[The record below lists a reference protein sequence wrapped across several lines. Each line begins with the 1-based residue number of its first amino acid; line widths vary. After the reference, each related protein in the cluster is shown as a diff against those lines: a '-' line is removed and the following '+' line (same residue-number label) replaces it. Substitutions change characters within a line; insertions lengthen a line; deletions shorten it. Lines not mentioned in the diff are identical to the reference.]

1 MFDHNALGAGPG
13 PMVLLLFALALDAYI
28 GDPPLLY
35 RLIPHP
41 VALMGRLVAGFER
54 RLNRRERSDRNR
66 SVRGLLLAVLLVGF
80 AAAVGWTISRLAG
93 AVAFGWLAELV
104 IVMTLIAQRS
114 LYLHVVAV
122 ARGLEADGL
131 AGGRAAVAHIV
142 GRDPANL
149 DQYGVAR
156 AAIESCAENLSDG
169 VIAPVLWYLAFG
181 LPGLF
186 AYKML
191 NTLDSMI
198 GHLSPR
204 YKAFGATAARLDAA
218 ANYIP
223 ARLTALLIAVAAVAA
238 PGASPLAALK
248 TMLRDARRHRS
259 TNAGWPEAAM
269 AGALGLALAGPR
281 RYGERLVKDAWMGDG
296 RARATARDIH
306 RALYVTALAC
316 AADFALVAAL
326 ALAMRN

>member
-1 MFDHNALGAGPG
+1 MFDHFALGAGPG
-13 PMVLLLFALALDAYI
+13 PLVLLLIALALDAYI

-35 RLIPHP
+35 RIVPHP
-41 VALMGRLVAGFER
+41 VALMGRLVAVFER
-54 RLNRRERSDRNR
+54 RLNRRQRSERNR
-66 SVRGLLLAVLLVGF
+66 GARGFLMVVLLVGF

-93 AVAFGWLAELV
+93 AVSFGWLAELM

-114 LYLHVVAV
+114 LYLHVIAV
-122 ARGLEADGL
+122 ARGLEEDGL

-169 VIAPVLWYLAFG
+169 VVAPVLWYLALG
-181 LPGLF
+181 LEGLF

-191 NTLDSMI
+191 NTCDSMI

-204 YKAFGATAARLDAA
+204 YKAFGATAARLDGV

-223 ARLTALLIAVAAVAA
+223 ARLTGLLIAVAAIAA
-238 PGASPLAALK
+238 PGASPVAALK
-248 TMLRDARRHRS
+248 TSLRDAKRHRS
-259 TNAGWPEAAM
+259 LNAGWPEAAM

-281 RYGERLVKDAWMGDG
+281 RYGQRLVKDAWMGDG

-306 RALYVTALAC
+306 RALYVAALAC
-316 AADFALVAAL
+316 ALEFALIAAL
-326 ALAMRN
+326 ALIL

>member
-1 MFDHNALGAGPG
+1 MIDHNALSAGPG
-13 PMVLLLFALALDAYI
+13 PLVLLLFALAFDAYI

-35 RLIPHP
+35 RLVPHP
-41 VALMGRLVAGFER
+41 VALMGRLIASFER
-54 RLNRRERSDRNR
+54 RLNRRERSERNR
-66 SVRGLLLAVLLVGF
+66 RFRGFLVAILLVGF
-80 AAAVGWTISRLAG
+80 AALVGWTISRLAG
-93 AVAFGWLAELV
+93 AVAFGWLVELV
-104 IVMTLIAQRS
+104 LVMTLLAQRS

-122 ARGLEADGL
+122 ARRLEEDGL
-131 AGGRAAVAHIV
+131 AGGCEAVAHIV
-142 GRDPANL
+142 GRNPANL
-149 DQYGVAR
+149 DEFGVAR

-169 VIAPVLWYLAFG
+169 VIAPVLWYLALG

-191 NTLDSMI
+191 NTADSMI

-204 YKAFGATAARLDAA
+204 YKAFGATTARLDAL

-223 ARLTALLIAVAAVAA
+223 ARLTALLIVLAAVAA
-238 PGASPLAALK
+238 QGANPWAALK
-248 TMLRDARRHRS
+248 TAAADAAKHRS

-281 RYGERLVKDAWMGDG
+281 RYGERLVKDAWMGEG

-306 RALYVTALAC
+306 RALYVAALAC
-316 AADFALVAAL
+316 AINFALIALGAAL
-326 ALAMRN
+326 I

>member
-1 MFDHNALGAGPG
+1 MLDHTILGAGPG
-13 PMVLLLFALALDAYI
+13 PLVLLLFALALDAYI
-28 GDPPLLY
+28 GDPPLVY
-35 RLIPHP
+35 RVIPHP
-41 VALMGRLVAGFER
+41 VALMGRLVGGFER
-54 RLNRRERSDRNR
+54 RLNRRERSERNR
-66 SVRGLLLAVLLVGF
+66 GFRGFLLALLLILF
-80 AAAVGWTISRLAG
+80 AAAVGWTISRLAD
-93 AVAFGWLAELV
+93 AVAFGWLVELV
-104 IVMTLIAQRS
+104 MVMTLIAQRS

-122 ARGLEADGL
+122 ARSLEADGL
-131 AGGRAAVAHIV
+131 TGGREAVSHIV
-142 GRDPANL
+142 GRDPENL
-149 DQYGVAR
+149 DEYGVAR

-169 VIAPVLWYLAFG
+169 VIAPVLWYLALG

-191 NTLDSMI
+191 NTMDSMI

-204 YKAFGATAARLDAA
+204 YEAFGATAARLDAA

-223 ARLTALLIAVAAVAA
+223 ARLTALLIALAAIAA
-238 PGASPLAALK
+238 PDAGPLAALK
-248 TMLRDARRHRS
+248 AAFRDARHHRS
-259 TNAGWPEAAM
+259 INAGWPEATM

-316 AADFALVAAL
+316 AVNFALIAAL
-326 ALAMRN
+326 ALLI

>member
-1 MFDHNALGAGPG
+1 MIDHIALGVGPG
-13 PMVLLLFALALDAYI
+13 PQVMLLFALALDAYI

-35 RLIPHP
+35 RIIPHP

-54 RLNRRERSDRNR
+54 RLNRRERSEKN
-66 SVRGLLLAVLLVGF
+66 RGLRGFLVVVLLIGF

-93 AVAFGWLAELV
+93 AVSFGWLAELV

-114 LYLHVVAV
+114 LYLHVIAV
-122 ARGLEADGL
+122 ARGLEEDGL
-131 AGGRAAVAHIV
+131 AGGREAVAHIV

-149 DQYGVAR
+149 DEYGIAR

-169 VIAPVLWYLAFG
+169 VIAPVFWYLALG
-181 LPGLF
+181 LEGLF

-191 NTLDSMI
+191 NTCDSMI

-204 YKAFGATAARLDAA
+204 YKAFGATAARLDRL

-223 ARLTALLIAVAAVAA
+223 ARLTGLLIALAAIAA
-238 PGASPLAALK
+238 PGASPVAALK
-248 TMLRDARRHRS
+248 TMLRDAKRHLS
-259 TNAGWPEAAM
+259 LNAGWPEAAM

-281 RYGERLVKDAWMGDG
+281 RYGERVVKDAWMGDG

-316 AADFALVAAL
+316 ALEFALIAGAAL
-326 ALAMRN
+326 FL